1 MKKKLALVLGLAIVA
16 AVIGVGLTGCN
27 STAGPVAAQD
37 QQPISTNASNQQT
50 GIWVSGTG
58 KITVTPN
65 IATVDLGVTAQAS
78 TVAEAQSQAAA
89 AMDKVISALT
99 SNGVAQKDI
108 QTQYFSIQEITTPII
123 VTPPVPYS
131 TSGASG
137 TPITP
142 PRTTTLSRAITYQVI
157 NTVTVKIRTIDKTG
171 SIIDAVASAGGDL
184 TRINSVSF
192 SVDQPEQYYTQARQ
206 LAMKDAADKAS
217 QLAKL
222 AGVTLGKATYIS
234 ESSSTPVI
242 YPPTVESADSG
253 SNTSISPGETD
264 ITYNVQVVYAIQ

>member
-1 MKKKLALVLGLAIVA
+1 M
-16 AVIGVGLTGCN
+16 
-27 STAGPVAAQD
+27 
-37 QQPISTNASNQQT
+37 
-50 GIWVSGTG
+50 SGTG

-108 QTQYFSIQEITTPII
+108 QTQYFSIQQITTPII

-137 TPITP
+137 APITP
-142 PRTTTLSRAITYQVI
+142 PPTTTTSQAITYQVI

-171 SIIDAVASAGGDL
+171 SIIDAVSSAGGDL

-234 ESSSTPVI
+234 ESSSTPVP
-242 YPPTVESADSG
+242 YREVFAGQGVAPSATTPIDAG
-253 SNTSISPGETD
+253 QTD
-264 ITYNVQVVYAIQ
+264 IIIDVQMAYAVQ